1 MSNVNN
7 VIVSRNG
14 RKFVCHCVDSEVQS
28 VTYNGKTTPVT
39 SWELA
44 RGGTNWRTGRYT
56 YRYRLSMKQGTPVL
70 MSPRV
75 TVGDGPNTSMIEP
88 REIGASFQLQGGQK
102 GSQEAWSIAFALCL
116 S

>member
-7 VIVSRNG
+7 VIVSRKG
-14 RKFVCHCVDSEVQS
+14 RKFVCHVVGNQVQS
-28 VTYNGKTTPVT
+28 VTYDGKTTAVT
-39 SWELA
+39 SYDLA
-44 RGGTNWRTGRYT
+44 RGGTNWRTGKYT
-56 YRYRLSMKQGTPVL
+56 YRYSLLMREGTPVL

-88 REIGASFQLQGGQK
+88 RKIGASFQLQGGQK